1 MGIRDDRSAG
11 EYAAL
16 EALSTQELKDLL
28 CQMYDAP
35 TFSGEDSDRMLAITE
50 VLSAREDS
58 GTYLRLDTD
67 AALRT
72 FRETYLPSVETDPD
86 EPGEAPYTVKR
97 RADHDSGTLPAF
109 LAAFSAGKKPT
120 PEEAEE
126 LQQMIDDFRKGQ

>member
-16 EALSTQELKDLL
+16 EAMSTQELKDLL

-35 TFSGEDSDRMLAITE
+35 ALSGEDSERMLAITE

-58 GTYLRLDTD
+58 GCLRVDTG
-67 AALRT
+67 AALKT
-72 FRETYLPSVETDPD
+72 FREVYLPSAETDPE
-86 EPGEAPYTVKR
+86 EPAEAPYSVKR
-97 RADHDSGTLPAF
+97 RAEHGSGTLPAF

-126 LQQMIDDFRKGQ
+126 LQQMIDDFRKEQ